1 MSPPL
6 RHPLS
11 SAQLDWAVPL
21 LTSAQTRELITQ
33 SKDFADQFFL
43 LEARRLRKIYI
54 TTGNPHLAYSCGA
67 AVAAFGR
74 EVGIEGSVGIALV
87 ESALAEMLISGGS
100 SRVDML
106 RAEQRLVIARDH
118 LEKSRHTSM
127 VSQALGQWYML
138 MSICYKARGGP
149 YEGILR
155 EAVED
160 PWMATRASHGDRVP
174 AVRQEVMRRQDLQ
187 GHRDLLDDALAY
199 KHDRPL
205 EYYRT
210 VKRVVE
216 FLTNRGMTDSV
227 SKIEKEFVSAFLR
240 ISGRTTLVGKI
251 SFAKNVA
258 QISALKGNDDAAR
271 RILQTVRG
279 KAVQGGLHGQVRQ
292 LDAIARAV
300 DQGDVRGA
308 LQTFRV

>member
-1 MSPPL
+1 M
-6 RHPLS
+6 
-11 SAQLDWAVPL
+11 
-21 LTSAQTRELITQ
+21 TSAQMRERIVS

-43 LEARRLRKIYI
+43 LEARRLRKVYI
-54 TTGNPHLAYSCGA
+54 STGNPHLAYSCGT

-74 EVGIEGSVGIALV
+74 KVGVEGSVGLALI
-87 ESALAEMLISGGS
+87 ESGLAEMLISGGTS
-100 SRVDML
+100 SADMF
-106 RAEQRLVIARDH
+106 RAERHLVVARDH

-138 MSICYKARGGP
+138 ISICYKARRGP
-149 YEGILR
+149 YEEILR
-155 EAVED
+155 EAADD

-174 AVRQEVMRRQDLQ
+174 PARQEVMRRQDLQ
-187 GHRDLLDDALAY
+187 GHMELLEDASTY
-199 KHDRPL
+199 KSERPL

-216 FLTNRGMTDSV
+216 FLANRGMTDSV
-227 SKIEKEFVSAFLR
+227 SRIEKEFVSAFLR
-240 ISGRTTLVGKI
+240 VSDRTTLVGKI

-258 QISALKGNDDAAR
+258 QISALKGNHDAAR
-271 RILQTVRG
+271 HILRTVRG
-279 KAVQGGLHGQVRQ
+279 KAVQGGLHGQIRQ
-292 LDAIARAV
+292 LDGIARAI